1 MRPVISV
8 GLRKVSWLRI
18 GWWGIWGLALFLA
31 GCASQPEL
39 PKENPAVVTA
49 RANGSCL
56 ESYDPTVDY
65 FPDKVQIDYAQ
76 GFQVEYRQH
85 YKVVTVREPWRQAT
99 DVFQYVLVQ
108 CGAPVP
114 EGFDRAQV
122 IEVPAQ
128 TAIALSTTH
137 LPHFTKLGILD
148 RTIGINRIDRVNTPE
163 VREKFD
169 RGALVEVG
177 SGSTLNVEAVLAARP
192 DLVLT
197 FGTGNAATDSH
208 PKLLE
213 LGIPVAIVAEYM
225 ESSPLGRAE
234 WLKFTALFFNREA
247 EAEEVFAA
255 IARRYETAARRA
267 RSVADRPTVFAGF
280 GYKGTWHV
288 PGGKSYVAQ
297 FLKDAGA
304 DYLWAEAD
312 ATGSIPLDFEVVFDR
327 AVDADFWLNGSQ
339 AWRTREDAIAD
350 DPRYGRF
357 QALQAGRLFN
367 NDARLNPSGGNDYWE
382 GGTVNPDVVLA
393 DLMQIF
399 HPKLAPD
406 RELVYYR
413 QVE

>member
-1 MRPVISV
+1 MRPIISV
-8 GLRKVSWLRI
+8 GLLKI
-18 GWWGIWGLALFLA
+18 GWWGIAGLLLCLA
-31 GCASQPEL
+31 GCASRQEPPGKL
-39 PKENPAVVTA
+39 PIEAMA
-49 RANGSCL
+49 RADGSCL
-56 ESYDPTVDY
+56 ESFDPTVDY
-65 FPDKVQIDYAQ
+65 FPDKAQIDYAK

-85 YKVVTVREPWRQAT
+85 YKVVTVREPWREAT
-99 DVFQYVLVQ
+99 DIFQYVLVQ

-128 TAIALSTTH
+128 TAIALSTTQ

-148 RTIGINRIDRVNTPE
+148 RAIGINRIDSVNTPE
-163 VREKFD
+163 VRQKFD
-169 RGALVEVG
+169 RGALIEVG

-197 FGTGNAATDSH
+197 FGTGNTATDSH

-247 EAEEVFAA
+247 KAEEVFAA
-255 IARRYETAARRA
+255 IARRYEAAAQRA

-280 GYKGTWHV
+280 GYRGTWHV

-297 FLKDAGA
+297 FLHDAGA
-304 DYLWAEAD
+304 DYLWAESD
-312 ATGSIPLDFEVVFDR
+312 ATGSIPLDFEAVFDR
-327 AVDADFWLNGSQ
+327 AVNADFWLNGSQ
-339 AWRTREDAIAD
+339 GWKTREDAIVED
-350 DPRYGRF
+350 DRYGRF

-382 GGTVNPDVVLA
+382 SGTVNPDVVLA
-393 DLMQIF
+393 DLIQIF
-399 HPKLAPD
+399 HPELAPD